1 MSEWDQYILVDYR
14 FEFEKGAR
22 VLDVGCGSGKQMLE
36 LHESG
41 ATVFGIDVD
50 VASLKTCRERSLSV
64 AAGPAEMLPF
74 ADRSFDG
81 ILCKVALS
89 YTDERRTIA
98 EFARLLKPGG
108 SAYIVTHGLGYYL
121 GYVLKNNPLFTRF
134 YGFRSIINTALFAAS
149 GWRLPGFLGD
159 TIYQS
164 ENRLLR
170 LYDDNGL
177 EIETAH
183 SSRGIWG
190 QPVFMYHKIRT
201 RA

>member
-1 MSEWDQYILVDYR
+1 MSEWDRYILADYR

-22 VLDVGCGSGKQMLE
+22 ILDVGCGSGEQMLE
-36 LHESG
+36 LQDSG
-41 ATVFGIDVD
+41 ATVFGIDVA
-50 VASLKTCRERSLSV
+50 VASLKKCGERGLRV
-64 AAGPAEMLPF
+64 AAGQAEKLPF
-74 ADRSFDG
+74 ADTSFDG

-89 YTDERRTIA
+89 YTDDRQTIA

-121 GYVLKNNPLFTRF
+121 GYVLKNYPLFTRF
-134 YGFRSIINTALFAAS
+134 YGFRSLINTALFAAS

-170 LYDDNGL
+170 LYDENGF

-183 SSRGIWG
+183 SSRGTWG
-190 QPVFMYHKIRT
+190 QPVFIYHKIRSRT
-201 RA
+201 